1 MPLLILLQFQDQ
13 AFWVR
18 RNDIDVLVLPVRFLD
33 EIRNY
38 TREQLSGIEALAFVS
53 MDHIDTQTYSLSSY
67 CRTFSGNLLG
77 SIFLSN
83 QICTSVSFATI

>member
-1 MPLLILLQFQDQ
+1 MPFQFKDQ

-18 RNDIDVLVLPVRFLD
+18 RNDIDILVLPVRFVD

-53 MDHIDTQTYSLSSY
+53 PT
-67 CRTFSGNLLG
+67 
-77 SIFLSN
+77 
-83 QICTSVSFATI
+83 TSFEESRAD

>member
-1 MPLLILLQFQDQ
+1 MQFQDQ

-18 RNDIDVLVLPVRFLD
+18 RNDIDILVLPVRFVE

-53 MDHIDTQTYSLSSY
+53 
-67 CRTFSGNLLG
+67 FP
-77 SIFLSN
+77 
-83 QICTSVSFATI
+83 ICPDKYPVNSC